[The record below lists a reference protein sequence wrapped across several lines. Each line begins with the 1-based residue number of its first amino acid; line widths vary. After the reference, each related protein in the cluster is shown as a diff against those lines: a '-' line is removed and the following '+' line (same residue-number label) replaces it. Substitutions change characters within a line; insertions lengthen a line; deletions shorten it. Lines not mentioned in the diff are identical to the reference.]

1 LIEETKQTRLD
12 RLLWNKE
19 FITLPPAQWVAN
31 TLKDVKVIHNSVF
44 LVEEKDEADIEDD
57 MLFAEGKVEYKPTVI
72 DLDST
77 ESERTVIVNREGNT
91 VDV

>member
-1 LIEETKQTRLD
+1 M
-12 RLLWNKE
+12 
-19 FITLPPAQWVAN
+19 
-31 TLKDVKVIHNSVF
+31 F